1 MLIGLTRNKR
11 NHQNLPCLEVL
22 DIKAGSIDQFHTICA
37 FQNAHRLVDLQLSC
51 WGREPSLWNSV
62 FIYSF
67 RVPFDNL
74 TNLSLDVSS
83 NSASNSPFHCFQILS
98 LCAKLE
104 KCQIGID
111 DFDHN
116 PLSPVHFTDVDPV
129 TLPFLKTLSI
139 FFDGDFGS
147 YQILNAFS
155 FPSLKMLTLGFIDF
169 SQLKIEG
176 RPPLV
181 DIVLRLQTRSQFSLA
196 KLELCNMNETVDT
209 DSILEFF
216 KVVPSLESFE
226 LTNCVL
232 DVHQLSKALLV
243 GDSKESLLPKLA
255 SIDLSEYDEGD
266 SIIDHGPNE
275 DDCIADMVE
284 SRLVAL
290 STRNAP
296 LAFEAVFAIFN
307 RNLRNDVLDR
317 LDGLEKRWRS
327 GRLRV
332 VPGSWDLIDDQIDM
346 DI

>member
-1 MLIGLTRNKR
+1 
-11 NHQNLPCLEVL
+11 
-22 DIKAGSIDQFHTICA
+22 
-37 FQNAHRLVDLQLSC
+37 
-51 WGREPSLWNSV
+51 
-62 FIYSF
+62 
-67 RVPFDNL
+67 
-74 TNLSLDVSS
+74 
-83 NSASNSPFHCFQILS
+83 
-98 LCAKLE
+98 
-104 KCQIGID
+104 
-111 DFDHN
+111 
-116 PLSPVHFTDVDPV
+116 
-129 TLPFLKTLSI
+129 
-139 FFDGDFGS
+139 
-147 YQILNAFS
+147 
-155 FPSLKMLTLGFIDF
+155 MLTLGFIDF
-169 SQLKIEG
+169 SQLEIEG

-181 DIVLRLQTRSQFSLA
+181 DVLLRLQARSQFSLV

-232 DVHQLSKALLV
+232 DVYQLSKALLV

-266 SIIDHGPNE
+266 SIIDHGPDE

-296 LAFEAVFAIFN
+296 LAFEVVFAIFN

-317 LDGLEKRWRS
+317 LDGLEKRWQS

-332 VPGSWDLIDDQIDM
+332 VPGSWDLIDMHM